1 MKRMH
6 TVALMVLAAG
16 LATAWGQTSAPAQAP
31 PFAAKAKPAAKPA
44 AAKKP
49 AATAA
54 KAPAAAAPKGKRDPF
69 VSPVMRAPGGGPA
82 TCTGGGKKCLSIGEI
97 ALQGVVKSQNG
108 MIAVVVNSAKKTYF
122 LRENDPVFNGYV
134 VKITGDSVVFREQ
147 ATDNMGKPMTR
158 DVVKKVS
165 PPA

>member
-1 MKRMH
+1 MKRM
-6 TVALMVLAAG
+6 TAVALLVLAAG
-16 LATAWGQTSAPAQAP
+16 WLGAAGQTA
-31 PFAAKAKPAAKPA
+31 PAAKRSPFASPA
-44 AAKKP
+44 KSKPAAKKP
-49 AATAA
+49 AAAA
-54 KAPAAAAPKGKRDPF
+54 AAPARAATAAPKGKRDPF
-69 VSPVMRAPGGGPA
+69 VNPVVRASGGGMA
-82 TCTGGGKKCLSIGEI
+82 SCTGGGKKCLSIGEI

-147 ATDNMGKPMTR
+147 ATDNLGKPMTR
-158 DVVKKVS
+158 DVVKKVA